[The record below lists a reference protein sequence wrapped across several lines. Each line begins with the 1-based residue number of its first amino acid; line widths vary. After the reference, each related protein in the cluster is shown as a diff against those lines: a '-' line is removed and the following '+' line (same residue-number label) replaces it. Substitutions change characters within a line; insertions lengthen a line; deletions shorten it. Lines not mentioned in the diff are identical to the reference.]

1 MSFCNSCGS
10 PLAPG
15 AQACAKCGIAVA
27 AAGTSTAA
35 PLAATPAPGAT
46 PTPKSSA
53 LKVILIV
60 GGAVLGI
67 VIICAASLAFIVY
80 RVATHSHITQNGD
93 NVKVETPFGSVE
105 TTKDPAVAAKNL
117 GVDVYPGAEV
127 QRNGAAS
134 ATIGGIHTVAAS
146 FESPDSPDKICK
158 FYESK
163 FPNATVK
170 TSDAYQCTIVSTD
183 QKNVISINVASHGG
197 NTQFQISN
205 VTRGAAP
212 STSGPNSGSSH

>member
-1 MSFCNSCGS
+1 MAFCNSCGAQ
-10 PLAPG
+10 LAPG
-15 AQACAKCGIAVA
+15 AQACAKCGIAVTSGTPVVPPA
-27 AAGTSTAA
+27 AAS
-35 PLAATPAPGAT
+35 PAPAPAQKGG
-46 PTPKSSA
+46 A

-60 GGAVLGI
+60 GGVVVGI
-67 VIICAASLAFIVY
+67 VIICIASLAFIAY

-93 NVKVETPFGSVE
+93 DVKVETPFGSVE

-117 GVDVYPGAEV
+117 GVDIYPGAEV

-134 ATIGGIHTVAAS
+134 ATIGGVHTVAAS
-146 FESPDSPDKICK
+146 FESPDSSDQICK

-170 TSDAYQCTIVSTD
+170 SSDAYRCSIVSTD
-183 QKNVISINVASHGG
+183 QKTVITINVTSHAG

-205 VTRGAAP
+205 VSRGAPP
-212 STSGPNSGSSH
+212 SPPGSSSSN